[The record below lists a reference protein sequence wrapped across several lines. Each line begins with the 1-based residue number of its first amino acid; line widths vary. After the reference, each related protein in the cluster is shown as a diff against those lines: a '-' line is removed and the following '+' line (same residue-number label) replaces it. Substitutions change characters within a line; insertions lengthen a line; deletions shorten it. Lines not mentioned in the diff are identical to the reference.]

1 MQTSL
6 MITGGGLDALANVLS
21 EVPRKLPKQVEMVI
35 NNTAKGQVK
44 TIAKKISTEIAI
56 TQTNV
61 KKYIRQEKK
70 AMANEDEISANVFVR
85 GRKRFP
91 LKYFKARQT
100 KKGVSYKIKKGK
112 GNTKRINSAFGPNIG
127 KLGNHVY
134 MRGSPGSDPKGQPR
148 TPIRKLWGP
157 SVLAVY
163 LKNGMLEQSE
173 IEIAMEMEK
182 QVAKRLRSIVV
193 SQIKKMGR
201 VSGLSES
208 QINKQLQALSR

>member
-1 MQTSL
+1 

-21 EVPRKLPKQVEMVI
+21 EVPKKLPKQVEIVI

-44 TIAKKISTEIAI
+44 TIAKKIGAEIVIAQKEI
-56 TQTNV
+56 
-61 KKYIRQEKK
+61 KKFLRLEKK
-70 AMANEDEISANVFVR
+70 ALASEDEISANLFIR
-85 GRKRFP
+85 GQARIP
-91 LKYFKARQT
+91 LKRFKARQI
-100 KKGVSYKIKKGK
+100 KMGVSYKISKRKGTKKVK
-112 GNTKRINSAFGPNIG
+112 SAFGPKIQNLG
-127 KLGNHVY
+127 KHVF
-134 MRGSPGSDPKGQPR
+134 MRESKER
-148 TPIRKLWGP
+148 VPIRKLYGP
-157 SVLAVY
+157 SILAVY

-182 QVAKRLRSIVV
+182 QVTKRLRSIVV